1 MSGIKMKKIK
11 KLHLEIIAAFLI
23 ILSLG
28 SPGLA
33 TTADAMTNLMGT
45 NFSNNFGLIVDFNY
59 GDPANPPSSLSSNFQ
74 VLQDLGNPNNP
85 KVNPVDKNPWYDQ
98 QYFFSNFNVSGVNN
112 IYLALNKVEF
122 NLTIP
127 IPLSTKTVNLGHIN
141 ASAPFQTLLQYYK
154 YQGQDVL
161 VANTFRGLIAYS
173 TTANDGKINS
183 TDQSYFGY
191 SFVES
196 HLLGIL
202 NTALTNHGFSAI
214 PAYGYKP
221 IYDPTTHTF
230 GMNYTN
236 YFVVWQ
242 DTKPS
247 GYGGNFPTSSSF
259 NGVAVG
265 NHIVAASLFKY
276 LSFTYHVE
284 TVSQNATSTIVQ
296 VTTKYSLG
304 PMQWLI
310 TTDNSSAYSAIQAA
324 DPNINSSNSFQNSA
338 TGYSIVI
345 DVGSN
350 SAYQA
355 NINIPTL
362 TFYTNDAVPQR
373 INAQAMASA
382 QATGFGIAIASS
394 TNAYVQGSSTIDNG
408 GAQTNA
414 QNINIPLSFGN
425 DNFFQTNYA
434 GKSTYTRT
442 FTNGTTETDPV
453 YISLRSLANMN
464 QLIDTSSLING
475 YFDLQSLQTYGL
487 SIFSAS
493 QLDPHHFTNSWS
505 ISQMK
510 MDTASTNYVTLVQM
524 PYWSGLQVV
533 QDPTFS
539 AVAAVASNG
548 SSGNTSS
555 ISSTPGFEMVA
566 ILAVIPLVYL
576 KKKHNK

>member
-1 MSGIKMKKIK
+1 MIKIK
-11 KLHLEIIAAFLI
+11 KLQIQLLAAFLV
-23 ILSLG
+23 ILSCG
-28 SPGLA
+28 SLPGIA
-33 TTADAMTNLMGT
+33 TTNDNMTNLMGT
-45 NFSNNFGLIVDFNY
+45 NFSNNFGLIVDLNL
-59 GDPANPPSSLSSNFQ
+59 GDPSVPTPISGSNFQ
-74 VLQDLGNPNNP
+74 VLKDLGNPSNP
-85 KVNPVDKNPWYDQ
+85 KVNPIDKDPWYDQ

-127 IPLSTKTVNLGHIN
+127 IGSSTVNFGHIN

-154 YQGQDVL
+154 YMGKDVL

-173 TTANDGKINS
+173 TTATNGTIDP

-196 HLLGIL
+196 HLIDIL
-202 NTALTNHGFSAI
+202 NSALTGHGFSAI
-214 PAYGYKP
+214 PAYGFTP
-221 IYDPTTHTF
+221 IYDPSTNTF

-247 GYGGNFPTSSSF
+247 GYGGGFSNYNNNAF
-259 NGVAVG
+259 NGVVVG

-276 LSFTYHVE
+276 LTFTYHVN
-284 TVSQNATSTIVQ
+284 TVSQNATTSIVQ
-296 VTTKYSLG
+296 VTTNYSLG

-310 TTDNSSAYSAIQAA
+310 TTDNTAAYSAIQAA
-324 DPNINSSNSFQNSA
+324 DPTINSGNSFQNPA
-338 TGYSIVI
+338 TSYVVQVNAGLIAIQTTVS
-345 DVGSN
+345 
-350 SAYQA
+350 
-355 NINIPTL
+355 IPTL
-362 TFYTNDAVPQR
+362 TFYTNDAVPER
-373 INAQAMASA
+373 INAQAMASTG
-382 QATGFGIAIASS
+382 ATGFGVAIASS
-394 TNAYVQGSSTIDNG
+394 TNAFVQGSSTIDNG
-408 GAQTNA
+408 GPQTNSN
-414 QNINIPLSFGN
+414 NITVPLSFGS

-453 YISLRSLANMN
+453 YISLRSLADMS

-475 YFDLQSLQTYGL
+475 YFDLQSIQTYGL
-487 SIFSAS
+487 AIYSAA
-493 QLDPHHFTNSWS
+493 QLDSNLFSTSWS

-510 MDTASTNYVTLVQM
+510 MDTASTNYITLVQM

-539 AVAAVASNG
+539 AVAAVAAGGTSG
-548 SSGNTSS
+548 TGTSIPSS
-555 ISSTPGFEMVA
+555 PGFELIA
-566 ILAVIPLVYL
+566 IFAVIPLVYF
-576 KKKHNK
+576 KKRHNK